1 MKKNEL
7 INKIK
12 DAVTDMEF
20 KHYIKPDFDL
30 EQKWNLSYGAF
41 IDDVVDTYDSNIKI
55 NKDRDTILFSAYAD
69 EYQTIIIWK
78 GKEFKEKREVDYQ
91 IFFNLDTDSVNVYT
105 HFYYAQ
111 TREILEI
118 IYDTAK
124 QSVEEI
130 VEDYYNKLATFLK
143 NEETEKQNK

>member
-78 GKEFKEKREVDYQ
+78 GKEFKENREVDYQ
-91 IFFNLDTDSVNVYT
+91 IFFNLDTDSVNVYI
-105 HFYYAQ
+105 HFYYGQ

-124 QSVEEI
+124 QSIEEI
-130 VEDYYNKLATFLK
+130 VDDYYAKLATFLK